1 MKTMKTT
8 EKNNNIKTIDR
19 EFVLDPD
26 EYDHSDELVQHI
38 NSMRDHIISWDE
50 LIHQSRI
57 GIIKMHEEARSKERS
72 DCEIK
77 DSSNK
82 KKPEKLLSLEEVEEM
97 FKEAARNFKFDI

>member
-1 MKTMKTT
+1 MKTT

-50 LIHQSRI
+50 FKHHFII
-57 GIIKMHEEARSKERS
+57 GIKKLHEEARSKKRS
-72 DCEIK
+72 D
-77 DSSNK
+77 
-82 KKPEKLLSLEEVEEM
+82 
-97 FKEAARNFKFDI
+97 